1 MNVRKTLML
10 FSILFFL
17 FTTKHPSQIVV
28 KNYFNQTKKQI
39 VVQLGQPKDYNRK
52 DNTYFY
58 SDKEKILFLY
68 FNKFDLVN
76 RMKVMDMF
84 STKSDAYNYFNTLKE
99 MMLKG
104 GWTIIDQNKNEY
116 YLKSPDSGKI
126 KITFVQSQIGIKYL
140 VISDGTVSMN

>member
-104 GWTIIDQNKNEY
+104 GWTIIDQNKNC
-116 YLKSPDSGKI
+116 LI
-126 KITFVQSQIGIKYL
+126 R
-140 VISDGTVSMN
+140 M